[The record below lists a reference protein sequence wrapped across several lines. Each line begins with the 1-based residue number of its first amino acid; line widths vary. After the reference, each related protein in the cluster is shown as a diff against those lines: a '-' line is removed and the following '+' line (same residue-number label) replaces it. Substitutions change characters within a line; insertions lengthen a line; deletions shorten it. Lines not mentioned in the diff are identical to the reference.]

1 MSFSPIAR
9 RASRCITSSIRT
21 IPRQYIVAPA
31 KFTLSARHQST
42 MSSDQQIIFTKD
54 APAVS
59 KPLALT
65 YVQLPLTDKINTH
78 DMSNQSQAI
87 KTPNMIYCSGQIPL
101 TPEGEMVQ
109 GITEQTR
116 QACKNVQAVVEAA
129 GSSISKVVKTTV
141 FISDM
146 SYFAEINSEYEKW
159 FSHKP
164 ARSCVAVKTLPKN
177 VDVEIEVIALP

>member
-1 MSFSPIAR
+1 
-9 RASRCITSSIRT
+9 
-21 IPRQYIVAPA
+21 
-31 KFTLSARHQST
+31 
-42 MSSDQQIIFTKD
+42 MSSDQQIVFTKN
-54 APAVS
+54 APA
-59 KPLALT
+59 ALGP
-65 YVQLPLTDKINTH
+65 Y
-78 DMSNQSQAI
+78 SQAI

-101 TPEGEMVQ
+101 TPEGEMVE

-116 QACKNVQAVVEAA
+116 QACKNVQAVVEEA

-146 SYFAEINSEYEKW
+146 SYFAVSTSVKPMLHVHVTDCSQEINTEYEKW

>member
-1 MSFSPIAR
+1 MSFSLVAR
-9 RASRCITSSIRT
+9 RARAPHFITSLRT
-21 IPRQYIVAPA
+21 APRQHITAA
-31 KFTLSARHQST
+31 KFTRSSRHQST
-42 MSSDQQIIFTKD
+42 MSSDQQIVFTKN
-54 APAVS
+54 APA
-59 KPLALT
+59 ALGP
-65 YVQLPLTDKINTH
+65 Y
-78 DMSNQSQAI
+78 SQAI

-101 TPEGEMVQ
+101 TPEGEMVE

-116 QACKNVQAVVEAA
+116 QACKNVQAVVEEA

-146 SYFAEINSEYEKW
+146 SYFAEINTEYEKW

>member
-1 MSFSPIAR
+1 MFRALPNAPRPPSPEGAMRGGPERSPDLPQQLTRYNQVQSIL
-9 RASRCITSSIRT
+9 SRLQFDHSPYS
-21 IPRQYIVAPA
+21 
-31 KFTLSARHQST
+31 RHQST
-42 MSSDQQIIFTKD
+42 MSSDQQIVFTKD
-54 APAVS
+54 APA
-59 KPLALT
+59 ALGP
-65 YVQLPLTDKINTH
+65 Y
-78 DMSNQSQAI
+78 SQAI

-146 SYFAEINSEYEKW
+146 SYFAEINTEYEKW

>member
-9 RASRCITSSIRT
+9 RASRSITSSIRT

-31 KFTLSARHQST
+31 KFTPSTRHQST

-54 APAVS
+54 APA
-59 KPLALT
+59 ALGP
-65 YVQLPLTDKINTH
+65 Y
-78 DMSNQSQAI
+78 SQAI

-146 SYFAEINSEYEKW
+146 SYFAEINTEYEKW

>member
-1 MSFSPIAR
+1 MSFSLVAR
-9 RASRCITSSIRT
+9 RAPHFITSSLRT
-21 IPRQYIVAPA
+21 APRQQAIITAAA
-31 KFTLSARHQST
+31 KFTRLNRQQST
-42 MSSDQQIIFTKD
+42 MSSDQQIIFTKN
-54 APAVS
+54 APA
-59 KPLALT
+59 ALGP
-65 YVQLPLTDKINTH
+65 Y
-78 DMSNQSQAI
+78 SQAI

-101 TPEGEMVQ
+101 TPEGELVQ

-116 QACKNVQAVVEAA
+116 QACKNVQAVVEEA
-129 GSSISKVVKTTV
+129 GSSLSKVVKTTV

-146 SYFAEINSEYEKW
+146 SYFAEINTEYEKW

>member
-1 MSFSPIAR
+1 MD
-9 RASRCITSSIRT
+9 SISGKPLLT
-21 IPRQYIVAPA
+21 
-31 KFTLSARHQST
+31 
-42 MSSDQQIIFTKD
+42 
-54 APAVS
+54 VS

-65 YVQLPLTDKINTH
+65 YVQLPLTDKTNTH
-78 DMSNQSQAI
+78 DMPNQSQAI

-146 SYFAEINSEYEKW
+146 SYFAVSA
-159 FSHKP
+159 S
-164 ARSCVAVKTLPKN
+164 ARPIFHSVT
-177 VDVEIEVIALP
+177 DSF